1 MRDGTVRVVEIFG
14 PTIQGEGPHAGRV
27 THFVRFGGCDYRCSW
42 CDSLHAVLPELVR
55 QADNLTDLQIV
66 DRLDALS
73 PAPMVVLSGGNPAL
87 QHLDTLLPLLEQRY
101 DVIAV
106 ETQGSRWQGWL
117 AFAHSL
123 VVSPKPPSSG
133 EVSKRNDKQL
143 VNFMAAAAAAPAA
156 LALKVVVF
164 GEEDLAWAYGVHTT
178 YPTLP
183 FYLSVGTDQDH
194 PDQVD
199 HADTVAAV
207 GKRYAWLCERV
218 ANDPLW
224 RDATVLPQL
233 HVIAWGHKV
242 GV

>member
-1 MRDGTVRVVEIFG
+1 MRVVEIFG
-14 PTIQGEGPHAGRV
+14 PTVQGEGPHAGRV

-42 CDSLHAVLPELVR
+42 CDSLHAVLPERVR
-55 QADNLTDLQIV
+55 EADDLTDLQIV

-87 QHLDTLLPLLEQRY
+87 QHLDSLLVLLEQRY
-101 DVIAV
+101 DIIAV
-106 ETQGSRWQGWL
+106 ETQGSRWQSWL
-117 AFAHSL
+117 GFVHSL

-133 EVSKRNDKQL
+133 EVSERNDKQFA
-143 VNFMAAAAAAPAA
+143 NFMAIAVWASAA

-164 GEEDLAWAYGVHTT
+164 NEADLEWAQAVHAE
-178 YPTLP
+178 YPNVP
-183 FYLSVGTDQDH
+183 FYLSVGTDQDNE
-194 PDQVD
+194 D
-199 HADTVAAV
+199 HMHTVAAV
-207 GKRYAWLCERV
+207 GERYAWLCERV

-224 RDATVLPQL
+224 REAWVLPQL